1 MEFIIK
7 QLVSWLT
14 LYLSMVMLSWFN
26 VMPTLSIWYALWVIL
41 MYLPA
46 VLLILLAIVVVMFII
61 VVPIAVIKGKK
72 IMEAINMALT
82 DILEVFD

>member
-7 QLVSWLT
+7 QLVGWLT

-26 VMPTLSIWYALWVIL
+26 IMPTLSIWYALWVVL

-46 VLLILLAIVVVMFII
+46 VLVILLTIVAVMFII

-72 IMEAINMALT
+72 ILEAIDMALT
-82 DILEVFD
+82 DILEVFE